1 MRTYGIPKAA
11 RAHSASAEVGL
22 IVSAIPVPLLVAD
35 YAPIIDRF
43 SNMDPKGIRARLTE
57 DEDLL
62 RECLRLPRIV
72 SASPGWTRLYGSPTA
87 ADTPDLIERRF
98 SAAAYP
104 DLRESMIRQFTAP
117 FTGTT
122 SIIREHVTPTM
133 EGPVTVRS
141 HWQATI
147 IDGEPNYSRVVI
159 VDLDI
164 TDLRAAQRYLE
175 DSLHAKERLI
185 RSKNDLIASV
195 SHEIRTPLSAIVGYA
210 RLLHESPDLADADR
224 TEMVNILVEQ
234 SADLTN
240 IVDDLLIAARAS
252 RDRFEVARV
261 GVDMRAQVAQVL
273 ETMCSANR
281 KVTLRGVPVR
291 CTGDPQR
298 VRQIIRNLI
307 SNAVRYGGPEIF
319 VEVGSR
325 GEMGCLTVA
334 DNGPEIPAEISDRIF
349 EAYERGDDSPG
360 QAQALGL
367 GLFISRT
374 LAVLMDGELN
384 YHYEDGR
391 SSFTLTLPLLSFRP
405 EPTARSGVAPSGYGT
420 KARSNGMPDPVK
432 PRQGC

>member
-11 RAHSASAEVGL
+11 RVHSASAEVGL

-35 YAPIIDRF
+35 YAPIIDRL

-62 RECLRLPRIV
+62 RECLSLPRII
-72 SASPGWTRLYGSPTA
+72 SASPGWIRLYGSPATT
-87 ADTPDLIERRF
+87 DTPDLIERRF
-98 SAAAYP
+98 SAVTYP

-122 SIIREHVTPTM
+122 SIIREHVTPTL

-175 DSLHAKERLI
+175 DSLDTKDRLI
-185 RSKNDLIASV
+185 RSKDDLIASV
-195 SHEIRTPLSAIVGYA
+195 SHEIRTPLSSIVGYA
-210 RLLHESPDLADADR
+210 RLLREPSDLTDADR

-240 IVDDLLIAARAS
+240 IVDDLLIAARGS
-252 RDRFEVARV
+252 QDKLEVVRV
-261 GVDMRAQVAQVL
+261 GVDMRAQAAQVL
-273 ETMCSANR
+273 KTMCPANLE
-281 KVTLRGVPVR
+281 VTLQGAPVR
-291 CTGDPQR
+291 CVGDPQR

-319 VEVGSR
+319 VEVGSG
-325 GEMGCLTVA
+325 GETGCLTVA
-334 DNGPEIPAEISDRIF
+334 DNGPGIPAEISDRIF
-349 EAYERGDDSPG
+349 EAYERGGDSPG
-360 QAQALGL
+360 LTQALGL
-367 GLFISRT
+367 GLFISKT
-374 LAVLMDGELN
+374 LAVLMDGDLN
-384 YHYEDGR
+384 YHHEDGR
-391 SSFTLTLPLLSFRP
+391 SSFTLTLPLL
-405 EPTARSGVAPSGYGT
+405 
-420 KARSNGMPDPVK
+420 
-432 PRQGC
+432 